1 MNKILFVLTDLQGG
15 GAERV
20 IIRIIKSINRKQFTP
35 VLFLLKNNIDYS
47 SEMPRGIEVI
57 SVLNSNQRIFFN
69 LPKLFYKLLR
79 TASSCHLIIGG
90 LELTPTY
97 FAILTGLILRRPTI
111 GWLHINLKYYPPAL
125 APIHSLLLKF
135 LYPFLHRIIAVS
147 HGVAKDFIQIFPKLK
162 TRVKVVYNPICL
174 NEVKALAN
182 SQIDVNHSIPII
194 LNVGRLDPQ
203 KNLQLLLRAHAQLI
217 SEGIEHKLFII
228 GKGSELESLKSLVKK
243 LKIDETVIFKGF
255 LENPYPWIKIADAL
269 ILSSN
274 FEGLG
279 MVLLEAMTLGTPV
292 ISTDCPSGPSEILKG
307 GSAGILVPK
316 NDFMS
321 LAKAIKQILTNPQSA
336 DYFKTAGLERAKL
349 FDVKF
354 LIPEIETLFLE
365 TLRR

>member
-1 MNKILFVLTDLQGG
+1 
-15 GAERV
+15 
-20 IIRIIKSINRKQFTP
+20 
-35 VLFLLKNNIDYS
+35 
-47 SEMPRGIEVI
+47 
-57 SVLNSNQRIFFN
+57 
-69 LPKLFYKLLR
+69 
-79 TASSCHLIIGG
+79 
-90 LELTPTY
+90 
-97 FAILTGLILRRPTI
+97 
-111 GWLHINLKYYPPAL
+111 
-125 APIHSLLLKF
+125 
-135 LYPFLHRIIAVS
+135 
-147 HGVAKDFIQIFPKLK
+147 
-162 TRVKVVYNPICL
+162 VVYNPICL